1 MTALQQWKSTSPDSH
16 SLCTAA
22 DLIHSANDKGRKE
35 SRINL
40 HKALQPT
47 KATVKDL
54 LQDWLTT
61 SQKGNGQY

>member
-1 MTALQQWKSTSPDSH
+1 MFST
-16 SLCTAA
+16 
-22 DLIHSANDKGRKE
+22 NEKGRKE

-47 KATVKDL
+47 KVTVKLL

-61 SQKGNGQY
+61 SQKGMVHLPFDYILF